1 MEPEAKN
8 GQRKGVRTVKN
19 RWISAA
25 GLAALLMVL
34 TLVLSGCFFR
44 SPEELYQSPERS
56 ADYENLTQK
65 IREVKDSLAQEYG
78 VEVDDTSVISG
89 DNTALIQLQDMDGDG
104 QRETAVTFF
113 RVPGAEKPQKIYFFT
128 KGQDDT
134 YSVSAMLEGDG
145 SAIYKVDY
153 VDLDGSGYKEV
164 VVSWQMSTGAYL
176 LGVYS
181 LEEPM
186 SRHRLQ
192 TANSV
197 AEANKNSGTAVNSTA
212 LPKDDLRGTEWMT
225 TAYGDYILTDLD
237 QDTRTEVAIVRIDPA
252 LTNSGV
258 DVYGWKDGTFQKR
271 DSAVL
276 SAGIVSM
283 GRGGVEQNF
292 ISSDPPARALYIS
305 TELSDGNHAVDVVA
319 YQDGKLTNISL
330 NPATGVSREILSRY
344 VDLEPADVNGDG
356 ILELPQPNPLPGQED
371 STASDYWLI
380 DWYQYDDSGR
390 RTQVC
395 TTYHN
400 VTDGWYLTIPDSW
413 KNAITI
419 SRYDAV
425 SGQRAVIF
433 YHLEGNNEPSPFLV
447 IYKFTSQTNRANT
460 SNRFILREEEDAVYA
475 ASFYNSS
482 WDCGMDQTELVSAF
496 QLIQSGWSD

>member
-1 MEPEAKN
+1 MKN
-8 GQRKGVRTVKN
+8 K
-19 RWISAA
+19 WISA
-25 GLAALLMVL
+25 GVL
-34 TLVLSGCFFR
+34 TAMLMALMLVLSGCFFR

-65 IREVKDSLAQEYG
+65 IREVKDSLAQEY

-113 RVPGAEKPQKIYFFT
+113 RVPGTEKPQKIYFFT
-128 KGQDDT
+128 KGPDDV
-134 YSVSAMLEGDG
+134 YNVSAMLEGDG

-153 VDLDGSGYKEV
+153 VDLDGSGFKEV

-181 LEEPM
+181 LEGPM
-186 SRHRLQ
+186 SRNRLQ
-192 TANSV
+192 TANT
-197 AEANKNSGTAVNSTA
+197 AADAGKNGTTSAQR
-212 LPKDDLRGTEWMT
+212 DDLLGTELMT
-225 TAYGDYILTDLD
+225 TAYGDYILTDID
-237 QDTRTEVAIVRIDPA
+237 QDTRTEVAIVRLDPS

-258 DVYGWKDGTFQKR
+258 DVYGWQNGAFQKL
-271 DSAVL
+271 DSAPL
-276 SAGIVSM
+276 STGVVSM
-283 GRGGVEQNF
+283 GRGGVDQNF
-292 ISSDPPARALYIS
+292 ISGDPPIRALYVS
-305 TELSDGNHAVDVVA
+305 TELSDGSHAVDVVA
-319 YQDGKLTNISL
+319 YQNGKLTNVSL
-330 NPATGVSREILSRY
+330 DPATGVSREILSRY

-356 ILELPQPNPLPGQED
+356 VMELPQPSPLPGQES
-371 STASDYWLI
+371 STATDYWLI
-380 DWYQYDDSGR
+380 DWYQYNGNGQR
-390 RTQVC
+390 NGVC

-400 VTDGWYLTIPDSW
+400 VADGWFLTIPESW

-419 SRYDAV
+419 SRYDAI

-433 YHLEGNNEPSPFLV
+433 YHLEESGDPSPFLV

-460 SNRFILREEEDAVYA
+460 SNRFILREEENAVYA

-482 WDCGMDQTELVSAF
+482 WDCGMNETELVSAF
-496 QLIQSGWSD
+496 QLIQNGWSD

>member
-1 MEPEAKN
+1 M
-8 GQRKGVRTVKN
+8 KN
-19 RWISAA
+19 RWIST
-25 GLAALLMVL
+25 GVLAAMLMALV
-34 TLVLSGCFFR
+34 LVLSGCFFR
-44 SPEELYQSPERS
+44 SSEELYQSPERS

-78 VEVDDTSVISG
+78 VEVDDTSVLSG

-128 KGQDDT
+128 KGEDET
-134 YSVSAMLEGDG
+134 YTVSAMLEGDG
-145 SAIYKVDY
+145 SAIYRVDY
-153 VDLDGSGYKEV
+153 ADLDGSGLKEV

-181 LEEPM
+181 VEAPM
-186 SRHRLQ
+186 SRTRLQ
-192 TANSV
+192 MANS
-197 AEANKNSGTAVNSTA
+197 AADASKNATTSVQ
-212 LPKDDLRGTEWMT
+212 KDDLRGTEWMT
-225 TAYGDYILTDLD
+225 TAYGDYILTDID
-237 QDTRTEVAIVRIDPA
+237 QDTRTEVAIVRIDPS

-258 DVYGWKDGTFQKR
+258 DVYGWKDSTFQKL
-271 DSAVL
+271 DSAPL
-276 SAGIVSM
+276 STGVVSV

-292 ISSDPPARALYIS
+292 INGDPPVRALYVS
-305 TELSDGNHAVDVVA
+305 SELSDGSHVVDVIS
-319 YQDGKLTNISL
+319 YQQGKLTNISL
-330 NPATGVSREILSRY
+330 APETGISRETLSRY

-356 ILELPQPNPLPGQED
+356 VLELPQPSPLPGQED

-380 DWYQYDDSGR
+380 DWYQYDTNGQR
-390 RTQVC
+390 NAVC

-400 VTDGWYLTIPDSW
+400 VTDGWYLIIPDSW
-413 KNAITI
+413 KDSITI
-419 SRYDAV
+419 SRYDAI

-433 YHLEGNNEPSPFLV
+433 YHLEESGDPSPFLV

-460 SNRFILREEEDAVYA
+460 SNRFILREEENAVYA

-496 QLIQSGWSD
+496 QLIQNGWLD